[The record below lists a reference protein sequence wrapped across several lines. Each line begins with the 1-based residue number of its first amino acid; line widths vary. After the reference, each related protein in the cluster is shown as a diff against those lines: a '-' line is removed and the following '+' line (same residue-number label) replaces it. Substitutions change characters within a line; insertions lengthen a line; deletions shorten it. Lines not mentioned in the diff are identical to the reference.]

1 MCIIIWVEYA
11 FYAEYTILLN
21 MKYVCIRNMDSDMKV
36 VCANPYLVEFIEF
49 PIVLT
54 SRFSKKLYMFVAF
67 TKKRYITRHNAKEKA
82 ILLHMNYGHF

>member
-49 PIVLT
+49 PIVLA

-67 TKKRYITRHNAKEKA
+67 TKKRY
-82 ILLHMNYGHF
+82 Y